1 MIVIDGQTIKAAAF
15 EKPYTSAMGK
25 ESPAE
30 HPKNCRSECPYGHD
44 RAFCFPC
51 YKKIM
56 DEHRKAK
63 KQIAKEA

>member
-1 MIVIDGQTIKAAAF
+1 MADNKLNMFDFQKNF
-15 EKPYTSAMGK
+15 EKAVDFQKDAVSSM
-25 ESPAE
+25 AE
-30 HPKNCRSECPYGHD
+30 IAQNFD
-44 RAFCFPC
+44 